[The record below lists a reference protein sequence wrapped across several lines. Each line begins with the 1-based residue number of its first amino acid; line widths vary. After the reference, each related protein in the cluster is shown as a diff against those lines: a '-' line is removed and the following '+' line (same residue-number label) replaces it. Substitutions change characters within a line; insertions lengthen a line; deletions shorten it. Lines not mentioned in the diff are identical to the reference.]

1 MVPTSTN
8 EAWAGVSSRNR
19 DINPMERTPTIGQN
33 SSSKKKN
40 TLRAPM
46 SALRSV
52 TAQTARSS
60 SRQLNEHLLE
70 LRLAH
75 LHVTDDDAVGVQR
88 AQDFREPLL
97 GLVHRAL
104 DPAVDLD
111 AAEHAGRLG
120 EPRNPRR
127 IGLERDD
134 LAQADLSLELAGR
147 AACEDL
153 PALDERDLVAELVRL
168 AHVMRRQ
175 HDGDPLLPPEAR
187 DVGAHPRRDVGG
199 EAEGR
204 LAEEE
209 ELGLLHHGLGER
221 PPLLQSRP
229 GG

>member
-19 DINPMERTPTIGQN
+19 DINPVERAQTIGPN

-60 SRQLNEHLLE
+60 PRQLNEHLLQ

-88 AQDFREPLL
+88 AQDLREPLF

-104 DPAVDLD
+104 DPALHRA
-111 AAEHAGRLG
+111 AAEHPGRLG
-120 EPRNPRR
+120 EPR
-127 IGLERDD
+127 
-134 LAQADLSLELAGR
+134 
-147 AACEDL
+147 
-153 PALDERDLVAELVRL
+153 
-168 AHVMRRQ
+168 
-175 HDGDPLLPPEAR
+175 
-187 DVGAHPRRDVGG
+187 HP
-199 EAEGR
+199 
-204 LAEEE
+204 
-209 ELGLLHHGLGER
+209 
-221 PPLLQSRP
+221 
-229 GG
+229 